1 MLHYQ
6 LYLRSLV
13 VFIIVTLGIGHAVAD
28 NPNNNANAFISQIAT
43 QLQQALQS
51 GRDQNR
57 LGDNGYLDQ
66 IIDQHILPHIDQ
78 EYLSRRIFHPRWN
91 DIIAADKTAEAQMAV
106 IQSLRRTYRI
116 ALNTYNGQMIEVGK
130 SRDKPNYSVVR
141 LKVHTTQNAHTLD
154 FAVRKTDGQWQVFD
168 LSVDGVVLSKTLNGA
183 IHRAL
188 ESGDVDAVIA
198 AINPPDES

>member
-6 LYLRSLV
+6 RYFRSLI
-13 VFIIVTLGIGHAVAD
+13 VFFVVTLGIGHAAAET
-28 NPNNNANAFISQIAT
+28 PNNSAKAFISQIAT

-51 GRDQNR
+51 GRDLNR
-57 LGDNGYLDQ
+57 LGDNEYLDQ
-66 IIDQHILPHIDQ
+66 IIDQYILPHIDQ
-78 EYLSRRIFHPRWN
+78 EYLSRRIFHPRWK

-106 IQSLRRTYRI
+106 IKSLRRTYRI

-130 SRDKPNYSVVR
+130 SRDKPSYSVVR

-154 FAVRKTDGQWQVFD
+154 FAIRETDGQWQVFD

-183 IHRAL
+183 IHRTL